1 MTTACASQPLKRHC
15 FSKEIKM
22 KAWIA
27 AAAFAATWVASA
39 AQASD
44 VSWTIT
50 VGSPRPAPR
59 VIYAPPPVIYQPP
72 PVVYYPAPVVYHP
85 TPVVAQPVYQ
95 QVVYAQPAQQVQH
108 IPPGH
113 LKKWRKH
120 AYKHGYYDSY
130 RDGYSHG
137 RHHD

>member
-1 MTTACASQPLKRHC
+1 MTTACASQPLKKHC

-27 AAAFAATWVASA
+27 AAAFAAAWVASA

-72 PVVYYPAPVVYHP
+72 PVAYYPVYQPAPVVH
-85 TPVVAQPVYQ
+85 QPAYQ
-95 QVVYAQPAQQVQH
+95 QVVYAQPVH
-108 IPPGH
+108 GMPPGH
-113 LKKWRKH
+113 MKKWKKH
-120 AYKHGYYDSY
+120 GDKHGYGDAY
-130 RDGYSHG
+130 RQGYRHG
-137 RHHD
+137 HQDD

>member
-1 MTTACASQPLKRHC
+1 MHC
-15 FSKEIKM
+15 YSKENIM
-22 KAWIA
+22 KAWMTAAIA
-27 AAAFAATWVASA
+27 ATATMTLLAAGA
-39 AQASD
+39 AQAND

-72 PVVYYPAPVVYHP
+72 PVAYYPVYQPAPVV
-85 TPVVAQPVYQ
+85 VQP
-95 QVVYAQPAQQVQH
+95 VVYAQPGYH

-113 LKKWRKH
+113 SKKWHKK
-120 AYKHGYYDSY
+120 AYKYGYG
-130 RDGYSHG
+130 DGYGRGHGHGHGHG